1 MCSSRAGSALGIPG
15 LLLFCEYTRPVF
27 PAQRL
32 QSMPRRATLARL
44 GYNVR
49 KIRTPLLYAAMI
61 AAAAG
66 LFWLI
71 HSSGELLPAPLSLG
85 GPKFGMPGPAQ
96 AVGVLT
102 HVLLA
107 LVVILI
113 FARMLGALFR
123 QMSQPQVIGEMI
135 AGILLGPSFLG
146 HVAPGFTAYLFP
158 NSIAPYL
165 SVLAQIGVILYMF
178 LVGLELD
185 TDLLRQRTHASV
197 AISHASIIAPFLLG
211 GVLALWLYP
220 VFSTSDVPFTVFAL
234 FLAVAMSI
242 TAFPVLA
249 RILTDRQMHKS
260 RMGAVALACAAVD
273 DVTAWCLFAFVV
285 SVARAH
291 AGRVLLTLGLTAAF
305 IASVLL
311 FLRPAAVWF
320 ARRQPRN
327 HKTSKDSVVIVCA
340 ALLLAALATQ
350 RIGIHALFGA
360 FLVGAVI
367 PHDSSLARDVN
378 EKFEDLVVVLFLP
391 VFFAFTGLRTQIG
404 LVHGLRDWLI
414 CLLIIAVASL
424 GKFGGG
430 SLAAR
435 ITGLT
440 WSESASLGILMN
452 TRGLM
457 ELIVLNVGLDL
468 RVLSPTLFTM
478 LVIMAIV
485 TTLVTTPVLQALT
498 RTREA
503 AVAA

>member
-1 MCSSRAGSALGIPG
+1 M
-15 LLLFCEYTRPVF
+15 V
-27 PAQRL
+27 
-32 QSMPRRATLARL
+32 
-44 GYNVR
+44 
-49 KIRTPLLYAAMI
+49 

-66 LFWLI
+66 LFWAI
-71 HSSGELLPAPLSLG
+71 HTAGELLVAPASTGLLRFGVPAP
-85 GPKFGMPGPAQ
+85 AQ
-96 AVGVLT
+96 SRGVLS
-102 HVLLA
+102 HILLA
-107 LVVILI
+107 LVVILV
-113 FARMLGALFR
+113 FARVVGSLFR
-123 QMSQPQVIGEMI
+123 RMGQPPVIGEMI

-146 HVAPGFTAYLFP
+146 RTAPHFAAYLFP
-158 NSIAPYL
+158 TAIVPYL
-165 SVLAQIGVILYMF
+165 SVLAEIGVILYMF

-197 AISHASIIAPFLLG
+197 AISHASIVAPFLLG
-211 GVLALWLYP
+211 GMLALWLYP
-220 VFSTSDVPFTVFAL
+220 LFSTRDVSFTVFAL

-249 RILTDRQMHKS
+249 RILTDRRSHKS
-260 RMGAVALACAAVD
+260 RMGTVALACAAVD

-285 SVARAH
+285 SMARAQP
-291 AGRVLLTLGLTAAF
+291 GRVLLTLGLTAAF

-311 FLRPAAVWF
+311 LLRPAAVWF
-320 ARRQPRN
+320 ARRQPWDA
-327 HKTSKDSVVIVCA
+327 KTSKESVVIVCA

-404 LVHGLRDWLI
+404 LVHGLREWLI
-414 CLLIIAVASL
+414 CIVIIAVASL
-424 GKFGGG
+424 GKFGGA

-440 WSESASLGILMN
+440 WTESASLGVLMN

-468 RVLSPTLFTM
+468 GVLSPTLFAM

-485 TTLVTTPVLQALT
+485 TTLVTTPVLQALS
-498 RTREA
+498 RTRESAMA
-503 AVAA
+503 A